1 MLNYTRCAAGA
12 SAVPP
17 DFFVSGGTSENVPVF
32 VVNYGSES
40 QSIFKDVLLDQQEF
54 TETDEGLKIID
65 DIANKAS
72 PTNRTNIGQ
81 NLFNLYSVRSYSC
94 EVECMGNA
102 MIQPMMYFQLNNIPM
117 FRGAYWIIKTSHSI
131 TPNHMTTKFRG
142 VRIRHEKTPLL
153 DASTVFMNI
162 VGSLDDVKEKTA
174 QLTGV
179 FGGTTLSPTTQ
190 DDKYIKDGEMNSDTV
205 KALAAVYPV
214 DTKYKI
220 GSPFGLRGSSSLN
233 PHYGVDIYCVENSS
247 VHAVAD
253 GYVYSIKLDKGGYG
267 LRIITKHE
275 PIPGG
280 DKVMCVY
287 AHLNRIDSKILEA
300 AGVTDATKCDEIEGV
315 EKELIKYAIKK
326 GDFIGLSGGGTK
338 TAPKSSNGV
347 SFAGHSEGYHLH
359 FEVRTVTNWGGFFSN
374 AQLRYTSASADG
386 TVDKDGYAR
395 QRKDSGEALKATI
408 VNDPVQVIQSE
419 TTYNFPTNIMLQP
432 NQAAT
437 VTVPTF
443 VPYTPKY
450 NSTFKTLSKD

>member
-1 MLNYTRCAAGA
+1 
-12 SAVPP
+12 
-17 DFFVSGGTSENVPVF
+17 
-32 VVNYGSES
+32 
-40 QSIFKDVLLDQQEF
+40 
-54 TETDEGLKIID
+54 
-65 DIANKAS
+65 
-72 PTNRTNIGQ
+72 
-81 NLFNLYSVRSYSC
+81 
-94 EVECMGNA
+94 
-102 MIQPMMYFQLNNIPM
+102 
-117 FRGAYWIIKTSHSI
+117 
-131 TPNHMTTKFRG
+131 MT
-142 VRIRHEKTPLL
+142 IR
-153 DASTVFMNI
+153 N
-162 VGSLDDVKEKTA
+162 
-174 QLTGV
+174 
-179 FGGTTLSPTTQ
+179 
-190 DDKYIKDGEMNSDTV
+190 
-205 KALAAVYPV
+205 
-214 DTKYKI
+214 
-220 GSPFGLRGSSSLN
+220 
-233 PHYGVDIYCVENSS
+233 
-247 VHAVAD
+247 
-253 GYVYSIKLDKGGYG
+253 
-267 LRIITKHE
+267 KHE